1 MISVIVPVYNAEKVV
16 GRCIESVILQT
27 YTDWELILVDD
38 GSNDQ
43 SISVCEIYAHKES
56 RIRIIHQENQGPSK
70 ARNTGINA
78 AKGDYIC
85 FIDSDDYVSPN
96 YLSDFNLDKDVDFV
110 VQGMELIYIN
120 ERLNKKY
127 IPLKTLVCKLDK
139 ALEEASIYV
148 LLYGPCCKAFKTSIL
163 RENNIVFPLNVHYG
177 EDRIFVLK
185 YMRYCYNNVK
195 IISIANYYYMHENM
209 ASLTAKRKKSIEL
222 AQSSLLQYREL
233 KKLIAKITINKYSLY
248 YRKELMLDT
257 YQSVYNNILEN
268 KFKIWKSM
276 SYIRQLDK
284 DLMQFIYKEK
294 SLPRTFNLIKY
305 LVKLSRIGI
314 RF

>member
-27 YTDWELILVDD
+27 YVDWELILVDD

-43 SISVCEIYAHKES
+43 SISVCEKYAHKDS

-96 YLSDFNLDKDVDFV
+96 YLSDFNIDKDVDFV

-127 IPLKTLVCKLDK
+127 IPLKTIVCNLDK
-139 ALEEASIYV
+139 ALEETSIYV

-163 RENNIVFPLNVHYG
+163 RENNIVFPLNIHYG

-185 YMRYCYNNVK
+185 YMRYCSNNVK
-195 IISIANYYYMHENM
+195 IISTANYYYMHENV
-209 ASLTAKRKKSIEL
+209 ASLTAKRKESIEL
-222 AQSSLLQYREL
+222 GLSSLLQYREL
-233 KKLIAKITINKYSLY
+233 KKLIAKISINKYSLY

-257 YQSVYNNILEN
+257 YQSVYNNIFEN
-268 KFKIWKSM
+268 KFKIWQSL
-276 SYIRQLDK
+276 SYIRRLDK
-284 DLMQFIYKEK
+284 ELMQFVYKEK
-294 SLPRTFNLIKY
+294 SLPCTFYFIKY
-305 LVKLSRIGI
+305 LVKLLRIGK
-314 RF
+314 